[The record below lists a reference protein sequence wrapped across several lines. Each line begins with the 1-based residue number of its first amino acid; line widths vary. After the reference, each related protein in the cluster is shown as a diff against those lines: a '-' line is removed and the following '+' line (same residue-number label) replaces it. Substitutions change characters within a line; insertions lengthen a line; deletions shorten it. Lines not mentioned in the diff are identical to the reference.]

1 MNTVTGPRKWTWRDA
16 DEIALDLVE
25 RHPLIDPLTLTLP
38 DLKRMVL
45 ELPTF
50 QDDPAAGTDRD
61 LENIQTAWYDEFE
74 D

>member
-1 MNTVTGPRKWTWRDA
+1 MNMATGPQKWTWRDA

-25 RHPLIDPLTLTLP
+25 RHPVTDPMTLSFAE
-38 DLKRMVL
+38 LKRLVL

-50 QDDPAAGTDRD
+50 QDDPDAGTDKV
-61 LENIQTAWYDEFE
+61 LENIQAAWYDEFE

>member
-1 MNTVTGPRKWTWRDA
+1 MAFGPQKWTWRDA

-25 RHPLIDPLTLTLP
+25 RHPGTDPLTVSLP
-38 DLKRMVL
+38 ELKRLVL

-50 QDDPAAGTDRD
+50 HDDPDGATDKV
-61 LENIQTAWYDEFE
+61 LEYIQAAWYDEFE